1 MLWLMLDQ
9 DYILLTGSLALRC
22 AVGAASAAVCSGAGL
37 TSTPPPALQ
46 AYLLLPGLNP
56 YIPFIYGIVGI
67 VVAVVIHEGTH
78 GVIARRLG
86 MPVKSTGLLFFLI
99 VPIGA
104 FVEIDEKVI
113 LQSKFRNSGRV
124 MAGGP
129 GSNIIV
135 ALLALGILL
144 VIIGG
149 LVPAQFNGVQVQ
161 QIISPSPANGLFSAH
176 ELTAGDLIVAVNGSS
191 MHSVSNL
198 SQCMSLHKAEPDSC
212 RFGATRRSDQ

>member
-1 MLWLMLDQ
+1 
-9 DYILLTGSLALRC
+9 
-22 AVGAASAAVCSGAGL
+22 
-37 TSTPPPALQ
+37 
-46 AYLLLPGLNP
+46 
-56 YIPFIYGIVGI
+56 
-67 VVAVVIHEGTH
+67 
-78 GVIARRLG
+78 
-86 MPVKSTGLLFFLI
+86 
-99 VPIGA
+99 
-104 FVEIDEKVI
+104 
-113 LQSKFRNSGRV
+113 

-161 QIISPSPANGLFSAH
+161 QIISPSR
-176 ELTAGDLIVAVNGSS
+176 LTDSFRHTNLQTGDLIVAVNGSS

-198 SQCMSLHKAEPDSC
+198 SQYMELHKAEPDSC